1 MGEYSMS
8 TQSVSVPDLIRLV
21 GGVTDTFDEAL
32 VPVAVLLPPH
42 PASTSANPSRTD
54 GMTINGRFM
63 SFSSLNEPSRGD
75 ATNPYGCVRIVVGY
89 TMMQTHWQDPL

>member
-1 MGEYSMS
+1 
-8 TQSVSVPDLIRLV
+8 
-21 GGVTDTFDEAL
+21 
-32 VPVAVLLPPH
+32 
-42 PASTSANPSRTD
+42 
-54 GMTINGRFM
+54 MTINGRFM